1 MNVLQYLRKI
11 FPFVFVYVLMT
22 VIISGFWIEVI
33 KTSDLKDL
41 ISFVSVF
48 LYVEYVV
55 FFLCLILCGCDG
67 LEL

>member
-1 MNVLQYLRKI
+1 
-11 FPFVFVYVLMT
+11 VFVYVLVT

-41 ISFVSVF
+41 IPFVSVF

-55 FFLCLILCGCDG
+55 FFFCV
-67 LEL
+67 

>member
-1 MNVLQYLRKI
+1 
-11 FPFVFVYVLMT
+11 VFVYVLVT

-41 ISFVSVF
+41 IPFVSVF

-67 LEL
+67 LS